1 MDFIA
6 VPVDLIKST
15 PNDGEL
21 GTKVRELFFEHNPW
35 TGVTE
40 HHEPCTQETAEK

>member
-6 VPVDLIKST
+6 VPVELIKST

-35 TGVTE
+35 TGDTE
-40 HHEPCTQETAEK
+40 QQKPCIQETEEK